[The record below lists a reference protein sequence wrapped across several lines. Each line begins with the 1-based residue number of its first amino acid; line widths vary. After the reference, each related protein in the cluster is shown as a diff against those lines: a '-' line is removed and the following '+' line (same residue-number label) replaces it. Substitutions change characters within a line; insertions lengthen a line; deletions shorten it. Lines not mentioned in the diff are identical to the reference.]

1 MDEFVIL
8 PESYTG
14 KRVLIGMTYLDYDET
29 LIKQEQ
35 FHGII
40 LRVDDDAIAVKL
52 ADSGEEFTLPPDLTA
67 LEVARK
73 GEYRLHPSNEIV
85 VDPDFL
91 VTWTMIKARPEDSV
105 H

>member
-1 MDEFVIL
+1 LDQFVIL
-8 PESYTG
+8 PESYVG

-29 LIKQEQ
+29 LIKREQ

-40 LRVDDDAIAVKL
+40 VGVDETIVVKL
-52 ADSGEEFTLPPDLTA
+52 SDTGEEFSLPPDLTA
-67 LEVARK
+67 LEEAPK
-73 GEYRLHPSNEIV
+73 GEYRLHSTGEIV

-91 VTWTMIKARPEDSV
+91 VSYTVIKPHPEDVV